1 MNQLDHL
8 LKIFTRFVEVGLE
21 NLKIASYHPL
31 SRLVRFELVK
41 FSFELLQ
48 YHIKLGSRSSKYLS
62 ELILDGALT
71 WFRQRSTYP
80 FGGNKL
86 KFKSELILLK
96 EVAKFVTGLNNF
108 QLELI
113 DMKAKILLYFMDD
126 EICKFTVWLHS
137 MNPSDTSGTYVN
149 QQIGGQHLKFAYEI
163 DPILAVN
170 LAMRYKLKS
179 LDELLQQLIIKDPLP
194 AISYPDAVQFFIG
207 INAGTHMPSYH
218 LLFWAPLAPID
229 SITLFYHHLDPIHTF
244 YNTP

>member
-1 MNQLDHL
+1 MEYAPSNRALVNKEADIAQKNFAPHLEIIRLFASNFEATLNQLDHL

-163 DPILAVN
+163 D
-170 LAMRYKLKS
+170 
-179 LDELLQQLIIKDPLP
+179 
-194 AISYPDAVQFFIG
+194 QF
-207 INAGTHMPSYH
+207 
-218 LLFWAPLAPID
+218 WQ
-229 SITLFYHHLDPIHTF
+229 
-244 YNTP
+244 